1 MQARYLTKLVMSD
14 IKLEIT
20 RPPRF
25 EWRGLLR
32 TMTSTVA
39 VVDLTG
45 FK

>member
-1 MQARYLTKLVMSD
+1 MQARYITKLVLSD
-14 IKLEIT
+14 IKLEIS
-20 RPPRF
+20 RPPRL

-39 VVDLTG
+39 VVDLNN